1 MSSEYAFASS
11 THSLAAPVSSGSSFS
26 KKPAGNVQ
34 QFILGSIALLHNKIL
49 LSHSKIDPATIF
61 GF

>member
-1 MSSEYAFASS
+1 M
-11 THSLAAPVSSGSSFS
+11 HSLAAPVSKGSSFS

-34 QFILGSIALLHNKIL
+34 QLILGSMALLHNKTL
-49 LSHSKIDPATIF
+49 LSHSKIEPETIF